1 MARIKAKIVK
11 STIYPNEVSL
21 RGEDSEANLRY
32 ILTKA
37 GFTPGEN
44 IIIISESEFNRL
56 IDSTV
61 LLQEDKL
68 RTITLDGHLFRIT
81 KNVVFNEYIM
91 CAIKIDKMCS
101 SLCAWCTIEEDSV
114 YCQNHLI
121 GKIVPKEQIMFIV
134 RYNPKISRLL

>member
-61 LLQEDKL
+61 LL
-68 RTITLDGHLFRIT
+68 
-81 KNVVFNEYIM
+81 
-91 CAIKIDKMCS
+91 
-101 SLCAWCTIEEDSV
+101 
-114 YCQNHLI
+114 
-121 GKIVPKEQIMFIV
+121 
-134 RYNPKISRLL
+134 